1 MGEGGKGPGQG
12 RKGAV
17 RAPPKERFNKTAAI
31 LGLGANSAGHR
42 AGRSPSQGSRS
53 KGSVRVAPPPEH
65 LRSRLCK
72 PLEKATAS
80 GKVWHSRG
88 C

>member
-42 AGRSPSQGSRS
+42 AGRRTCPVQSPGVAAAADIHHGSCHCDAD
-53 KGSVRVAPPPEH
+53 GD
-65 LRSRLCK
+65 
-72 PLEKATAS
+72 KA
-80 GKVWHSRG
+80 WHPRRKRRP
-88 C
+88 

>member
-1 MGEGGKGPGQG
+1 MGEGGKGLGQG

-53 KGSVRVAPPPEH
+53 KGLRGFH
-65 LRSRLCK
+65 LWNPAAAWSN
-72 PLEKATAS
+72 
-80 GKVWHSRG
+80 GRG
-88 C
+88 DKCEM